1 MLSVSLSKK
10 HPRFYDVSPKQ
21 GIDLTTELFEENY
34 NASAVQTTKAR
45 MPFAVAAFL
54 GIYLIIAV
62 RVFVVCL
69 PHGVKVSL
77 PGDDFAEHEIDVAA
91 PISRADVLDRSGL
104 VIATSLPTVNL
115 YANPKKIQNPKEAAE
130 KLKEVFEDMNYDDLY
145 AKLTKK
151 RSVFSMIKHDLSP
164 AQQAAVN
171 ALGIPALEFQESEKR
186 VYLHN
191 NLFAHVLGYT
201 NVDNVGQAGVEK
213 FMGQRLTKSS
223 KPLQLT
229 LDIGVQDTVREELL
243 KAMEKFQAVAAA
255 AVLMDINTGE
265 ILSMVS
271 LPDFNPNVKIPVGE
285 KALFNFLTL
294 GIYEPGSVFKTFN
307 TALGLESGKVKV
319 GDKFDATKPVVIQ
332 KRKISDFHGENR
344 WLSVGEILIYSSN
357 IGSVQLVSRVGREDQ
372 RKFLENLGFFEKI
385 KGLEISDA
393 EKARPQFQSK
403 KNWTD
408 ITMATVSYG
417 HGISV
422 SPMHIITAF
431 SALMN
436 GGIYHEPTLI
446 KSDER
451 KLSRRVISERT
462 SEQMRPL
469 LRDVVLYGSGKK
481 AEVPGYEVAGKTGTA
496 EKAVNGGYAK
506 KRVTNS
512 FLSAFPASNPKY
524 ALLVVIDEPKG
535 SKETWGFI
543 TSGWNAAPTA
553 GKIIAAVAP
562 QLGLKANFD
571 IETQRA
577 HVKSVQ

>member
-10 HPRFYDVSPKQ
+10 NPRSYEFKPEE
-21 GIDLTTELFEENY
+21 GMRLTEGLFEENY
-34 NASAVQTTKAR
+34 NTSAVQTTKAR
-45 MPFAVAAFL
+45 MPFAVAGFL
-54 GIYLIIAV
+54 AIYLLIAV
-62 RVFVVCL
+62 RVFMVCL
-69 PHGVKVSL
+69 PGGIKISL
-77 PGDDFAEHEIDVAA
+77 PIDDFSEREIDVNA
-91 PISRADVLDRSGL
+91 PISRADIVDRNGL
-104 VIATSLPTVNL
+104 MIATSLPTVNL
-115 YANPKKIQNPKEAAE
+115 YANPKKIQNPKDAAE
-130 KLKEVFEDMNYDDLY
+130 KLADIFPEIGYENLY
-145 AKLTKK
+145 EKLTKE
-151 RSVFSMIKHDLSP
+151 RCSFSMIKHDLSP

-171 ALGIPALEFQESEKR
+171 KLGIPALEFQESEKR

-201 NVDNVGQAGVEK
+201 NVDNVGQTGVEK
-213 FMGQRLTKSS
+213 FMGERLTKSAE
-223 KPLQLT
+223 PLKLT
-229 LDIGVQDTVREELL
+229 LDMGVQDTVHEELS
-243 KAMEKFQAVAAA
+243 KAMEKFQAVGAAA
-255 AVLMDINTGE
+255 ILMDVNTGE
-265 ILSMVS
+265 VISMVS
-271 LPDFNPNVKIPVGE
+271 LPDFNPNVEIPVGQ
-285 KALFNFLTL
+285 KALFNFPTL
-294 GIYEPGSVFKTFN
+294 GTYEPGSVFKTFN

-319 GDKFDATKPVVIQ
+319 SDKFDATKPIVVQ

-344 WLSVGEILIYSSN
+344 WLTVGEILIHSSN

-372 RKFLENLGFFEKI
+372 RKFLENLGFFERI
-385 KGLEISDA
+385 KGLEISDS

-422 SPMHIITAF
+422 TPMHVITAF

-451 KLSRRVISERT
+451 RLSRRVLSERT

-496 EKAVNGGYAK
+496 EKAVKGGYAK

-535 SKETWGFI
+535 IKETWNLI

-577 HVKSVQ
+577 HVKAVQ